1 MSRIKIA
8 AAQYPVS
15 APASWDDAAAQL
27 TQWVAEAAG
36 FGAQLLVFP
45 EYAAMSLAALFAPD
59 LRSDL
64 RHQLHALQD
73 LRKNYQQLH
82 EELARRHDVYILA
95 GSFPWEVAAGR
106 YVNRAW
112 FFAPSGASAYQDKR
126 LLTQLERDSWNVVAG
141 DTLKILRTTLGNIAV
156 NLGYDCEFP
165 LLARAQCEAG
175 AELILVPSR
184 SDSLA
189 DYHRVRL
196 GAQARALENQCLVVQ
211 APLVGEAPWSAAI
224 AVNVG
229 RAGIFAAPERG
240 LADNGILVEGELN
253 QPGWVYSEVDP
264 AELRSLREQGPILN
278 SMHWPEQSAAVNL
291 PVERVEL

>member
-15 APASWDDAAAQL
+15 APATWDDAAAQL

-45 EYAAMSLAALFAPD
+45 EYAALSLAALFEPD

-64 RHQLHALQD
+64 RRQLHAVQD
-73 LRKNYQQLH
+73 LRKSYLQLH
-82 EELARRHDVYILA
+82 EELARRHDLYILA

-112 FFAPSGASAYQDKR
+112 LFAPSGASAYQDKR
-126 LLTQLERDSWNVVAG
+126 LLTQLERGSWNIIAG
-141 DTLKILRTTLGNIAV
+141 DTLKVLHTTLGNVAI
-156 NLGYDCEFP
+156 NIGCDCEFP
-165 LLARAQCEAG
+165 MLARAQCEAG

-184 SDSLA
+184 SDTLA
-189 DYHRVRL
+189 GYHRVRL

-211 APLVGEAPWSAAI
+211 APLVGEAAWSAAV
-224 AVNVG
+224 AANVG
-229 RAGIFAAPERG
+229 RAGMFAPPDHG
-240 LADNGILVEGELN
+240 LADNGVVVEGELN

-264 AELRSLREQGPILN
+264 AEVCSLREAGPALN
-278 SMHWPEQSAAVNL
+278 FRHWPEQSDVVSLAV
-291 PVERVEL
+291 EKVEL